1 MMTVHKI
8 AGSDTERYVAY
19 LASQGPERRRGD
31 YYLGHEGRPAEGPG
45 EWLGQGAVA
54 LGLSGEVDRD
64 QLLRLWQGQDP
75 RTGEQLVRSA
85 HGIHTAA
92 VDCTFSAPKS
102 VAVVWALG
110 DQATRDRVEQA
121 HQQAVRV
128 ACAHLEAHAPLVRR
142 RIGGQVRHERAQGLV
157 IARFRHHTSRQSAA
171 QQAAGSGAAG
181 TPDPQLHDH
190 CVIASCALRS
200 PDREA
205 RTGRWAAIDS
215 RPLYRIAAEAGAVYR
230 AELAALLQEQGYRT
244 ERHGRYFEVQGVSP
258 KLRQAFSARA
268 AEVEQAVAA
277 FRARHGRAPTDEE
290 VRGLVVRSRSPKTA
304 VPDDA
309 FSAWQ
314 ERATAAGAD
323 PKSWAPEPRPIP
335 QAPWAESVNAV
346 VEELTDPE
354 SPRRLTHASATVDS
368 RTLRTAVAEAAQGRV
383 PGSAVDALVGAVTA
397 DPALVPLPHGLWTT
411 RAALDAEQAALSAVA
426 AHPQDPARALPE
438 AVVAA
443 AVREAPVPL
452 DPEQVAAVRLACG
465 ADGFVGL
472 AGPGGGGKGAVLQAV
487 VNAHQQAGGRAVAVA
502 VAGATAQRLRE
513 STGADLSCTL
523 EAFLHRVET
532 GQISLGPKDLV
543 ALDEAGVV
551 ETTRWAAFLEAV
563 GQARVVAAGDA
574 AQLSPIGPGGLWP
587 VLTDRVPTALLT
599 TVYRA
604 DSPWAR
610 DAWAALRAGASAEA
624 LQAYAER
631 DLVLVAEDREQ
642 ARAAAV
648 ARWDQDREQ
657 VAARGL
663 GVEDLLLTTDG
674 TRAEVADLN
683 RRAQAARLE
692 KAELQGEP
700 VPIGPGAEPE
710 TAAEVETSSPL
721 LAYPGDRV
729 VTTRPV
735 YGVRARGKPTGK
747 PVRRV
752 ENGETGVVVATDQ
765 QAGTVTVRLRD
776 REWVVDE
783 EHRSA
788 LDLAYAQHLYR
799 AQGRTVAEVLV
810 CGGGWQT
817 DQASGYVGVTR
828 ARETSVVV
836 TDSDSLGTPQ
846 GDTQAALQA
855 LAARWAE
862 AHPAVAATTLLEQA
876 ELAADT
882 SSAVDVEEELAIGSA
897 TEQAPAQPVAELEPG
912 WTLID
917 QPEAERDAL

>member
-31 YYLGHEGRPAEGPG
+31 YYLGQEGRPAEGPG
-45 EWLGQGAVA
+45 EWLGKAAVA

-64 QLLRLWQGQDP
+64 QLLLLWQGQDP
-75 RTGEQLVRSA
+75 RTGEQLVRPA
-85 HGIHTAA
+85 HGVHTAA

-121 HQQAVRV
+121 HQQAVLV
-128 ACAHLEAHAPLVRR
+128 ACAHLESHAPLVRR
-142 RIGGQVRHERAQGLV
+142 RLGGQVRHERAQGLV
-157 IARFRHHTSRQSAA
+157 IARFRHHTSRQSQA
-171 QQAAGSGAAG
+171 QQQAGSS
-181 TPDPQLHDH
+181 PDPQLHDH

-230 AELAALLQEQGYRT
+230 AELASLLQAQGYRT

-268 AEVEQAVAA
+268 AEVEQAIAA

-290 VRGLVVRSRSPKTA
+290 VRRLVVRSRSPKTA
-304 VPDDA
+304 VPEDA

-314 ERATAAGAD
+314 ERAQAAGAD
-323 PKSWAPEPRPIP
+323 PRSWAPEPRPIP

-346 VEELTDPE
+346 VQELTDPE

-383 PGSAVDALVGAVTA
+383 PGSAVDALVEAVTA
-397 DPALVPLPHGLWTT
+397 DPALVPLPDGLWTT
-411 RAALDAEQAALSAVA
+411 RPTLQAEQAALSAVA

-438 AVVAA
+438 AVVAR

-452 DPEQVAAVRLACG
+452 DPEQVAAVKLACG
-465 ADGFVGL
+465 GDGFVAL
-472 AGPGGGGKGAVLQAV
+472 ASPAGAGKGAVLQAV

-513 STGADLSCTL
+513 STGADISCTL

-532 GQISLGPKDLV
+532 GQIALGPKDLV

-551 ETTRWAAFLEAV
+551 ETTRWAAFLEAA
-563 GQARVVAAGDA
+563 GKARVVAAGDA

-587 VLTDRVPTALLT
+587 VLTDRVPTARLA

-631 DLVLVAEDREQ
+631 DLVLVAESREQ

-648 ARWDQDREQ
+648 ARWDEDRQ
-657 VAARGL
+657 QLAARGL

-683 RRAQAARLE
+683 RRAQQARLS
-692 KAELQGEP
+692 KGELQGEP
-700 VPIGPGAEPE
+700 VSIGPGAESE
-710 TAAEVETSSPL
+710 TTAEVETGPSL

-735 YGVRARGKPTGK
+735 YGVRAQGKPT
-747 PVRRV
+747 RRV

-765 QAGTVTVRLRD
+765 KAGTVTVRLRD
-776 REWVVDE
+776 REWVVDR

-828 ARETSVVV
+828 ARETSVVI

-876 ELAADT
+876 ELVAA
-882 SSAVDVEEELAIGSA
+882 
-897 TEQAPAQPVAELEPG
+897 APAEFEAEQESAPTPEPPEPAREPEPG
-912 WTLID
+912 WTLVD
-917 QPEAERDAL
+917 EVELDRERE

>member
-31 YYLGHEGRPAEGPG
+31 YYLGQEGRPAEGPG
-45 EWLGQGAVA
+45 EWLGKAAVA

-64 QLLRLWQGQDP
+64 QLLLLWQGQDP
-75 RTGEQLVRSA
+75 RTGEQLVRPA
-85 HGIHTAA
+85 HGVHTAA

-121 HQQAVRV
+121 HQQAVLV
-128 ACAHLEAHAPLVRR
+128 ACAHLESHAPLVRR
-142 RIGGQVRHERAQGLV
+142 RLGGQVRHERAQGLV
-157 IARFRHHTSRQSAA
+157 IARFRHHTSRQSQA
-171 QQAAGSGAAG
+171 QQQAGSS
-181 TPDPQLHDH
+181 PDPQLHDH
-190 CVIASCALRS
+190 CVIASCAIRS

-230 AELAALLQEQGYRT
+230 AELASLLQAQGYRT

-268 AEVEQAVAA
+268 AEVEQAIAA

-290 VRGLVVRSRSPKTA
+290 VRRLVVRSRSPKTA
-304 VPDDA
+304 VPEDA

-314 ERATAAGAD
+314 ERAQAAGAD
-323 PKSWAPEPRPIP
+323 PRSWAPEPRPIP

-346 VEELTDPE
+346 VQELTDPE

-383 PGSAVDALVGAVTA
+383 PGSAVDALVEAVTA
-397 DPALVPLPHGLWTT
+397 DPALVPLPDGLWTT
-411 RAALDAEQAALSAVA
+411 RPTLQAEQAALSAVA

-438 AVVAA
+438 AVVAR

-452 DPEQVAAVRLACG
+452 DPEQVAAVKLACG
-465 ADGFVGL
+465 GDGFVAL
-472 AGPGGGGKGAVLQAV
+472 ASPAGAGKGAVLQAV

-513 STGADLSCTL
+513 STGADISCTL

-532 GQISLGPKDLV
+532 GQIALGPKDLV

-551 ETTRWAAFLEAV
+551 ETTRWAAFLEAA
-563 GQARVVAAGDA
+563 GKARVVAAGDA

-587 VLTDRVPTALLT
+587 VLTDRVPTARLA

-631 DLVLVAEDREQ
+631 DLVLVAESREQ

-648 ARWDQDREQ
+648 ARWDEDRQ
-657 VAARGL
+657 QLAARGL

-683 RRAQAARLE
+683 RRAQQARLS
-692 KAELQGEP
+692 KGELQGEP
-700 VPIGPGAEPE
+700 VSIGPGAESE
-710 TAAEVETSSPL
+710 TTAEVETGPSL

-735 YGVRARGKPTGK
+735 YGVRAQGKPT
-747 PVRRV
+747 RRV

-765 QAGTVTVRLRD
+765 KAGTVTVRLRD
-776 REWVVDE
+776 REWVVDR

-828 ARETSVVV
+828 ARETSVVI

-876 ELAADT
+876 ELVAA
-882 SSAVDVEEELAIGSA
+882 
-897 TEQAPAQPVAELEPG
+897 APAEFEAEQESAPTPEPPEPAREPEPG
-912 WTLID
+912 WTLVD
-917 QPEAERDAL
+917 EVELDRERE

>member
-1 MMTVHKI
+1 MTVHKI
-8 AGSDTERYVAY
+8 AAADTVRYVAY

-31 YYLGHEGRPAEGPG
+31 YYLGQEGRPAEGPG
-45 EWLGQGAVA
+45 EWLGLGAVA
-54 LGLSGEVDRD
+54 LGLSGEVQRED
-64 QLLRLWQGQDP
+64 LLALWQGQDP
-75 RTGEQLVRSA
+75 RSGEQLVRHA

-102 VAVVWALG
+102 VAIVWALG

-121 HQQAVRV
+121 HQRAVET
-128 ACAHLEAHAPLVRR
+128 ACAHLEAHVPLVRR
-142 RIGGQVRHERAQGLV
+142 RIAGQVRHECAQGLV

-171 QQAAGSGAAG
+171 QQAAGSA
-181 TPDPQLHDH
+181 PDPQLHDH

-230 AELAALLQEQGYRT
+230 AELASLLQAQGYRT
-244 ERHGRYFEVQGVSP
+244 ERHGRYFEVSGVPP
-258 KLRQAFSARA
+258 KVRSAFSARA
-268 AEVEQAVAA
+268 AEVERAVAA

-304 VPDDA
+304 VPEDA

-314 ERATAAGAD
+314 ERADAAGAD

-335 QAPWAESVNAV
+335 QAPWTETVQAV

-354 SPRRLTHASATVDS
+354 SPRRLTHTSATVDS

-383 PGSAVDALVGAVTA
+383 PGSAVDALLEAVTA
-397 DPALVPLPHGLWTT
+397 NPALVPLSHGLWTT
-411 RAALDAEQAALSAVA
+411 RPTLQAEQAALNAVA

-438 AVVAA
+438 TVVAT

-452 DPEQVAAVRLACG
+452 DPEQVAAVKLACG
-465 ADGFVGL
+465 EDGFVGL
-472 AGPGGGGKGAVLQAV
+472 ASPAGAGKGAVLQAV
-487 VNAHQQAGGRAVAVA
+487 VNAHQQAGGKAVAVA
-502 VAGATAQRLRE
+502 VAGATAQRLGE
-513 STGADLSCTL
+513 QTGADVSCTL

-532 GQISLGPKDLV
+532 GRIALGPKDLV
-543 ALDEAGVV
+543 ALDEAGVI
-551 ETTRWAAFLEAV
+551 ETTRWAALLQAA

-624 LQAYAER
+624 LSAYAER
-631 DLVLVAEDREQ
+631 DLVLVARHREE

-648 ARWDQDREQ
+648 ARWDHDRQ
-657 VAARGL
+657 QLAARDL
-663 GVEDLLLTTDG
+663 GVEELLLTTDG
-674 TRAEVADLN
+674 TRAEVRDLN

-700 VPIGPGAEPE
+700 VPIGPGAEQE
-710 TAAEVETSSPL
+710 TTAEVETGPSL

-735 YGVRARGKPTGK
+735 YGVPAQGKPT
-747 PVRRV
+747 RRV
-752 ENGETGVVVATDQ
+752 ENGETGVVVATDPR
-765 QAGTVTVRLRD
+765 AGTVTVKLRD

-783 EHRSA
+783 MHRSA

-828 ARETSVVV
+828 ARETSVVI
-836 TDSDSLGTPQ
+836 TDSDSLGTPP
-846 GDTQAALQA
+846 GDVLAAMRA

-862 AHPAVAATTLLEQA
+862 VHPAVAATTLLEQA
-876 ELAADT
+876 EMAADT
-882 SSAVDVEEELAIGSA
+882 SSAVDVEEELDIGSA
-897 TEQAPAQPVAELEPG
+897 TEQAPAQPVAELDPG

>member
-1 MMTVHKI
+1 MTVHKI
-8 AGSDTERYVAY
+8 AAADTVRYVAY

-64 QLLRLWQGQDP
+64 QLVRLWQGQAP
-75 RTGEQLVRSA
+75 RSGEQLVRHA

-110 DQATRDRVEQA
+110 DQSTRDRVEQA
-121 HQQAVRV
+121 HQQAVKV

-142 RIGGQVRHERAQGLV
+142 RIAGLVRHERAQGLV

-171 QQAAGSGAAG
+171 QQQARSA
-181 TPDPQLHDH
+181 PDPQLHDH
-190 CVIASCALRS
+190 CVIANCALRS
-200 PDREA
+200 SDREA

-230 AELAALLQEQGYRT
+230 AELASLLQQQGYRT
-244 ERHGRYFEVQGVSP
+244 ERHAWYFEVSGVPP
-258 KLRQAFSARA
+258 KVRQAFSSRA

-304 VPDDA
+304 VPEDA
-309 FSAWQ
+309 FQAWK
-314 ERATAAGAD
+314 ERAKATGAD
-323 PKSWAPEPRPIP
+323 PRSWAPGQRPWRRPRPT
-335 QAPWAESVNAV
+335 PWPEAVRAV
-346 VEELTDPE
+346 VQELTDPQ
-354 SPRRLTHASATVDS
+354 SPLRLTQTSATVDT
-368 RTLRTAVAEAAQGRV
+368 RTLRTAIAEAAQGRV
-383 PGSAVDALVGAVTA
+383 SGTAVDALVEAVTA
-397 DPALVPLPHGLWTT
+397 DPALVPLRDGLWTT
-411 RAALDAEQAALSAVA
+411 KRTLQAEQAALAAVA
-426 AHPQDPARALPE
+426 AHPKDSTRALPDPLI
-438 AVVAA
+438 AK

-465 ADGFVGL
+465 EGGFVAVASP
-472 AGPGGGGKGAVLQAV
+472 AGAGKGAVLQAV
-487 VNAHQQAGGRAVAVA
+487 VAAHQQAGGKAIAVA
-502 VAGATAQRLRE
+502 VAGATAQRLGE
-513 STGADLSCTL
+513 QTGADLSCTL

-532 GQISLGPKDLV
+532 GRIVLGPKDVV

-551 ETTRWAAFLEAV
+551 ETTGWAALLEAA
-563 GQARVVAAGDA
+563 GKARVVAAGDS

-604 DSPWAR
+604 DSPWAK

-624 LQAYAER
+624 LAAYAQR
-631 DLVLVAEDREQ
+631 DLVLVADDREQ
-642 ARAAAV
+642 ARAAAI
-648 ARWDQDREQ
+648 ARWDQDRE
-657 VAARGL
+657 ALAERGL
-663 GVEDLLLTTDG
+663 GVDQLLLTTDG
-674 TRAEVADLN
+674 TRAEVRDLN
-683 RRAQAARLE
+683 RRAQAARL
-692 KAELQGEP
+692 ARGELPGEP
-700 VPIGPGAEPE
+700 VAIGPGIGKEDEATAEMASGP
-710 TAAEVETSSPL
+710 TL

-735 YGVRARGKPTGK
+735 YGVRAPGKPT
-747 PVRRV
+747 RRV

-765 QAGTVTVRLRD
+765 KAGTVTVKLRD
-776 REWVVDE
+776 REWAVDE

-817 DQASGYVGVTR
+817 DRASGYVGVTR
-828 ARETSVVV
+828 ARETSVVI
-836 TDSDSLGTPQ
+836 TDSDSLGTPP
-846 GDTQAALQA
+846 GDVPAAMQA

-862 AHPAVAATTLLEQA
+862 AHPSIAASTLLEQA
-876 ELAADT
+876 ELAAQ
-882 SSAVDVEEELAIGSA
+882 SPEAAALEEEPE
-897 TEQAPAQPVAELEPG
+897 TELEAAPEHPEPPEPVREPEPG
-912 WTLID
+912 WTLVDIAVQD
-917 QPEAERDAL
+917 RERG